1 MKVLVTGG
9 TGFIGSHVVE
19 CLLENGYT
27 PVVLDN
33 LSSGIRSNL
42 ADNVSFYNMSIL
54 SKEIEQVFKI
64 EKPEVVIHLAAQVNV
79 STSLKAP
86 VEDAATNI
94 LGTINL
100 LDMCKKH
107 AVKKFIF
114 SSSSAVYGDAD
125 TVIDEETPTSP
136 LSFYGTSKLVSE
148 SYIQLFQRLH
158 GLSFTIFRYANVFGP
173 RQKSDG
179 EGGVISIF
187 INQLLN
193 GKTPSIFGTGNQTR
207 DFVFVEDVAKANV
220 LAIKSGENEIIN
232 ISCNHQISINE
243 LFKLLAAE
251 ISSSATP
258 NYLPGQSGEIL
269 HSQLNNQ
276 KALQTLG
283 WKPSSDIHTHLLKTI
298 EHFQSYRS

>member
-42 ADNVSFYNMSIL
+42 ADDVSFYNMSIL

-232 ISCNHQISINE
+232 ISSNHQISINE

-298 EHFQSYRS
+298 EHFQSYKS

>member
-42 ADNVSFYNMSIL
+42 ADDVSFYNMSIL

-114 SSSSAVYGDAD
+114 
-125 TVIDEETPTSP
+125 
-136 LSFYGTSKLVSE
+136 L
-148 SYIQLFQRLH
+148 
-158 GLSFTIFRYANVFGP
+158 
-173 RQKSDG
+173 
-179 EGGVISIF
+179 
-187 INQLLN
+187 
-193 GKTPSIFGTGNQTR
+193 
-207 DFVFVEDVAKANV
+207 
-220 LAIKSGENEIIN
+220 
-232 ISCNHQISINE
+232 
-243 LFKLLAAE
+243 LLALY
-251 ISSSATP
+251 TVMP
-258 NYLPGQSGEIL
+258 TQ
-269 HSQLNNQ
+269 
-276 KALQTLG
+276 
-283 WKPSSDIHTHLLKTI
+283 
-298 EHFQSYRS
+298 